1 MGFLRGRSVY
11 LGQPA
16 EDWVQR
22 CQIHWSQQRDK
33 YDAAR
38 GASLRTF
45 LHRVIDMRLRELA
58 RELQAEKRTPD
69 REAQTL
75 DAPARPT
82 EGRAVRDT
90 LTSGDDPEGEALQGE
105 LRRLL
110 RDTAQGLSPLQQR
123 LLGGL
128 AKGLSMTELSRELGV
143 PRATLY
149 LQRDRIRDRFH
160 DAGLDDFL
168 R

>member
-11 LGQPA
+11 LGQPV

-38 GASLRTF
+38 GASFRTF

-58 RELQAEKRTPD
+58 RELEAEKRTPD

-75 DAPARPT
+75 DAPAGPT
-82 EGRAVRDT
+82 GGIAPRDT
-90 LTSGDDPEGEALQGE
+90 LTSGDDPETEALRVE

-110 RDTAQGLSPLQQR
+110 RDAAQGLSPVQQR
-123 LLGGL
+123 LLAGL
-128 AKGLSMTELSRELGV
+128 AKGLSMAELSRELGV

-149 LQRDRIRDRFH
+149 LQRDHIRARFLH
-160 DAGLDDFL
+160 AGLDDFL